1 MTSIKDYVIDRRIL
15 TLLFIVALL
24 GALDA
29 AYGLHFGIEFAGGTM
44 IPLTLQQPANA
55 TAMAELISALQ
66 QRVSTFGLKQVIVEG
81 IGTSQIQ
88 ITVPTVSNS
97 NINQTI
103 GIIESQGSFV
113 GVVGGLEAINGSGI
127 LKDSIG
133 YGLPTLTNNSY
144 TWSVQF
150 FVTQQGANYFAKQ
163 AFGQANQPMYMFLD
177 RPSKAAILLN
187 ASILGN
193 STAGIGASE
202 ALAAMQKA
210 LTFGNST
217 IPVITV
223 SNNNYSIANA
233 KSFFLAGARR
243 YKDVFASY
251 NINSSLVAW
260 MQQHNY
266 TVKLES
272 AANMTP
278 SYGKISINQSQVETW
293 PLVGLLSSPVLSPSI
308 TNGNIS
314 SEYQISGA
322 APLSLSPAR
331 KLAYA
336 TNQSKTIASILSGGA
351 LPIQVIPGTPG
362 PVPATLGS
370 HFLYISVITGV
381 IAVIF
386 VSLFI
391 MFRYKK
397 LFLVVPI
404 LFTTLIEL
412 FIIVSFIGLVGT
424 IDLAAVAG
432 MIAVVGTGVDA
443 QIIITDEVL
452 AAHGEHTS
460 AHTLLGNAFYIVYAD
475 AALLVIAMMPL
486 FFSTSLVS
494 VIGFSESTI
503 IGAMLGIFVTRPAYG
518 AIISKRYK

>member
-1 MTSIKDYVIDRRIL
+1 MTTLKEYILDRRIL
-15 TLLFIVALL
+15 TLVAIVVLL

-29 AYGLHFGIEFAGGTM
+29 VYGLHFGIEFAGGTS

-55 TAMAELISALQ
+55 SAMAGLISALQ

-81 IGTSQIQ
+81 IGNSQIQ
-88 ITVPTVSNS
+88 VTVPTVSNTD
-97 NINQTI
+97 INQTI
-103 GIIESQGSFV
+103 SVIESQGSFI

-133 YGLPTLTNNSY
+133 YGQPTLTNNSY
-144 TWSVQF
+144 GWSVQF

-177 RPSKAAILLN
+177 RPSKAAIFIN
-187 ASILGN
+187 SSILGN
-193 STAGIGASE
+193 STARVSAAE
-202 ALAAMQKA
+202 ALSAMQKA
-210 LTFGNST
+210 MDFGNST
-217 IPVITV
+217 IPVISV

-233 KSFFLAGARR
+233 ESFLSAGKSR
-243 YKDVFASY
+243 YKNIYISDSINASL
-251 NINSSLVAW
+251 ITWLK
-260 MQQHNY
+260 QQNY
-266 TVKLES
+266 TVRLES
-272 AANMTP
+272 TPNMTP
-278 SYGKISINQSQVETW
+278 AYQPVSINQSQVETW
-293 PLVGLLSSPVLSPSI
+293 PLVGLLSAPVLSPAI

-314 SEYQISGA
+314 SEYQISGF
-322 APLSLSPAR
+322 APLSMSAAQKLS
-331 KLAYA
+331 YA

-362 PVPATLGS
+362 PVPPTLGS
-370 HFLYISVITGV
+370 HFLYISVITGI

-404 LFTTLIEL
+404 LLTTLVEL

-460 AHTLLGNAFYIVYAD
+460 AHTMLGNAFYIVYAD
-475 AALLVIAMMPL
+475 AALLVIAMLPL
-486 FFSTSLVS
+486 FFSTSLVT